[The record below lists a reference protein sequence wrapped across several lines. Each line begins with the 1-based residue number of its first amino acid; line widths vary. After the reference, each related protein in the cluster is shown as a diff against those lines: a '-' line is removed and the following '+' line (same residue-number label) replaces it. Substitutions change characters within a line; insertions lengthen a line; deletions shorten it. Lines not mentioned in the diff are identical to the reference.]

1 MMYIFNTKFVED
13 EYRNWQAVEILGKRG
28 IKYLVKFPDGCKKW
42 VYDKEVEEK
51 TLKYAKPGELYSG
64 LGGSIWKLDKIYEVS
79 EEYAKKNELWYRK
92 RYHAHVVEAPE
103 GYQGARE
110 IDAAYVY

>member
-13 EYRNWQAVEILGKRG
+13 ENRNGQAVEILGKRG
-28 IKYLVKFPDGCKKW
+28 VQYLVMFPDGVQKW

-51 TLKYAKPGELYSG
+51 TLRHAKPGELYSW
-64 LGGSIWKLDKIYEVS
+64 GGSVWKLDRIYEVS

-92 RYHAHVVEAPE
+92 RYHAHLVEVPE